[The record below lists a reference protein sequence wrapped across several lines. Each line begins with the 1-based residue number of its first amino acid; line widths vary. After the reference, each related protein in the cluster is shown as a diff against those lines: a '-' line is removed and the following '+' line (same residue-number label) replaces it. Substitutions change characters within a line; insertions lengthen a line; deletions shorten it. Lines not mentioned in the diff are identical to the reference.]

1 MSSYGRY
8 TCCLACGVHVYDPPC
23 GQSIVFGCF
32 PFPSQ
37 ARRRRAPLLC
47 WRSREPEHHRRWT
60 NWGWFEQMGEFGAFI
75 TFICWL
81 FKSCVIWFAD
91 VHQRYIPFWSDFRGT
106 LGIVHVLHS
115 CLKAFGTLNHRPI
128 SGGVKSTLGT
138 VERVLNSAWD

>member
-1 MSSYGRY
+1 MEHIRVVWPVACMYATLPVGKALFLVVFRFRRKPGDGERHCYVGGAENPSTIGGGRI
-8 TCCLACGVHVYDPPC
+8 GD
-23 GQSIVFGCF
+23 GSN
-32 PFPSQ
+32 
-37 ARRRRAPLLC
+37 
-47 WRSREPEHHRRWT
+47 RW
-60 NWGWFEQMGEFGAFI
+60 ERLGAFI

-91 VHQRYIPFWSDFRGT
+91 IRQRYIPFWSDFRGT

-128 SGGVKSTLGT
+128 SGGVKSTHGT